1 METLDSIKV
10 VHQVYHGNV
19 IIGNHPQNIL
29 NKYLKL
35 QGAVSDKPE
44 IHKDILLLQQ
54 EKSIRNKGK
63 KLINVVRKLK
73 DLTNTTVRSSESNS

>member
-1 METLDSIKV
+1 MKTLDSIKV

-35 QGAVSDKPE
+35 QSAVSDDPE
-44 IHKDILLLQQ
+44 IDKDILQVQQ
-54 EKSIRNKGK
+54 EQSIRNKGK
-63 KLINVVRKLK
+63 KLINVVRKLRVNK
-73 DLTNTTVRSSESNS
+73 HNSEV